1 MACVRWPKSAV
12 GLTCNAALR
21 KRCLIF
27 KSWACA
33 SFGDW
38 QKDVNSIAVPV
49 RPGSGLPH
57 MAISCGAPTYVVS
70 QEFLLSEVRPRL
82 IAMAANL
89 EKALGTAV

>member
-1 MACVRWPKSAV
+1 
-12 GLTCNAALR
+12 
-21 KRCLIF
+21 
-27 KSWACA
+27 
-33 SFGDW
+33 
-38 QKDVNSIAVPV
+38 
-49 RPGSGLPH
+49 